1 MENEIIKNVSIED
14 FRIFGDRIDYID
26 DYVVVSNTLENIT
39 ELNHSEK
46 ICANRINFFLIV
58 FCIEGEI
65 EMVINGKNYLLK
77 PNMVVICL
85 PTMILSQVRLGSSY
99 KVRCVG
105 FSSNF
110 MERVMK
116 KEKGSD
122 QLFIKIYNNPIL
134 HIEKEQSPVMHHY
147 SALLMSKI
155 KEPPHRYRKDI
166 LQYLFAALFCE
177 MINEI
182 QRLINDTEEE
192 PERGFRRA
200 AYVFK
205 HFMAEL
211 SKDGGMHRSVS
222 YFANQL
228 CYSPKYVSS
237 VVKQVSGRT
246 ALEWIDEYAM
256 EQIKIQLKHSDKSIK
271 EIADNLNFS
280 NQSFFGK
287 YVKAHLG
294 MSPARYRQMPD

>member
-1 MENEIIKNVSIED
+1 MENEIIKSVNIED
-14 FRIFGDRIDYID
+14 FRIYGEKIDYID
-26 DYVVVSNTLENIT
+26 DYVVVSNTLEDMI
-39 ELNHSEK
+39 ELNNSDGLQA
-46 ICANRINFFLIV
+46 IRINFFLIV
-58 FCIEGEI
+58 SCVEGEG
-65 EMVINGKNYLLK
+65 EMVINGKSYQLK
-77 PNMVVICL
+77 PNTAVICL
-85 PTMILSQVRLGSSY
+85 PTMILSRIHFSAFN
-99 KVRCVG
+99 KVKCIG

-116 KEKGSD
+116 KEKGSEK
-122 QLFIKIYNNPIL
+122 LFINIYNNPVM
-134 HIEKEQSPVMHHY
+134 HIEKERSPVMHHY

-271 EIADNLNFS
+271 EIADNFNFS

-294 MSPARYRQMPD
+294 VSPARYRQMPD